1 MYHRKPTRPYRARQ
15 GTGTV
20 TKTSTPEGLNLMDI
34 DGFMQMDVE
43 KLKSAWE
50 QLIDLAKNNIPTSE
64 MTEQQLRIVD
74 FFTRREVQ
82 DGASLRQLSS
92 YHFTTLNYYGLD
104 EHSSA
109 AYFNRFISILE
120 DKEVIFNN
128 RSFNSDARAYT
139 ESLNSIFEEHYKP
152 LRAFREQGTFYRLYR
167 KTKANPVILNPVT
180 EYAKSDKPFFALEAE
195 YIPST
200 TSRMPQFLIQSIY
213 ARGNYQSGDR
223 FVITDTQQVIEN
235 DMFFP
240 PYTENVGNWVAQL
253 HILGMLHMWSHSPT
267 LTAPAWVKA
276 ALAWA
281 PEDKELHRLLRDRGL
296 ELGQHNRGDELIMPS
311 DNSKSQAI
319 SVALNLLQYEFD
331 LGR

>member
-50 QLIDLAKNNIPTSE
+50 QLIDLAKNNVPTSE

-74 FFTRREVQ
+74 FFTRREVEG
-82 DGASLRQLSS
+82 GASIRQLSS
-92 YHFTTLNYYGLD
+92 YHFATLNYYNLD
-104 EHSSA
+104 DHSSA
-109 AYFNRFISILE
+109 VYFNRFISILE

-128 RSFNSDARAYT
+128 RPFDSEARAYT

-152 LRAFREQGTFYRLYR
+152 LRAFKERGTFYRLYR
-167 KTKANPVILNPVT
+167 KSKSNPIILNPVT
-180 EYAKSDKPFFALEAE
+180 EYAKSDKPFFAMEGSFL
-195 YIPST
+195 PTT
-200 TSRMPQFLIQSIY
+200 TSRMPQFMIQSLY
-213 ARGNYQSGDR
+213 EKGNYKSGDS
-223 FVITDTQQVIEN
+223 FVVDGTTIEN
-235 DMFFP
+235 DMFLP
-240 PYTENVGNWVAQL
+240 PYTEHISNWVAQL
-253 HILGMLHMWSHSPT
+253 HILGMLYMWSISEN
-267 LTAPAWVKA
+267 LTAPSWVQA

-281 PEDKELHRLLRDRGL
+281 PEDKELHRLLRERGL
-296 ELGQHNRGDELIMPS
+296 ELGPYNRGKDIIYPS

-319 SVALNLLQYEFD
+319 SVALNLLQYEFG